1 MASLHVAVQDQALSI
16 PSRPLHRGSG
26 CHECRRRKLASHNH
40 KLPEFILILLSE
52 FEQKCSGSKPA
63 CDRCVKSGAQCL
75 YDPVEKSKVAL
86 LRDEVVML
94 RERVKVLEAAKSP
107 TSATTPSD
115 SRPVSREGSNYYP
128 SHVFVPPVQ
137 EGALVRP
144 PSWRVALSV
153 EDQSELSVF
162 SRFYL

>member
-1 MASLHVAVQDQALSI
+1 MFCEI
-16 PSRPLHRGSG
+16 G
-26 CHECRRRKLASHNH
+26 
-40 KLPEFILILLSE
+40 
-52 FEQKCSGSKPA
+52 QKCSGTKPA

-94 RERVKVLEAAKSP
+94 RERVKVLEAVAKSP

-115 SRPVSREGSNYYP
+115 SRPSSREGQGYHP
-128 SHVFVPPVQ
+128 SHVFVPPVS
-137 EGALVRP
+137 ESALVRP
-144 PSWRVALSV
+144 PSWRVALSA

-162 SRFYL
+162 SCSQTLFPLT